1 MTIDFSSGN
10 GTLHFYREEP
20 VGTLHYV
27 KLISKYNNKLLKV
40 KSASPVHQLDITN
53 LARGTGWFSGDWSST
68 FNRTRDVAGYYNLE
82 FYTDDVLQFTEL
94 VKVVNSAGIDTTP
107 YISTN
112 ETNEQ
117 TVYFR

>member
-1 MTIDFSSGN
+1 MTLDFSSGI
-10 GTLHFYREEP
+10 GTLYFYRTKP
-20 VGTLHYV
+20 DGIKPHV
-27 KLISKYNNKLLKV
+27 KLRSKYNNKLLKV
-40 KSASPVHQLDITN
+40 NSASPVHELLLTN
-53 LARGTGWFSGDWSST
+53 FQSGTGWFSGDWTSSY
-68 FNRTRDVAGYYNLE
+68 NRTLDVAGYYYLE
-82 FYTDDVLQFTEL
+82 FYTDDTLRFTEL